1 MIFLHKKTFSSAEDN
16 KSANLMALVQELN
29 SGGHA
34 GEARPYNGHL
44 ELRPPVVLRLGW
56 E

>member
-29 SGGHA
+29 GGGHA
-34 GEARPYNGHL
+34 GKACPYDGHL
-44 ELRPPVVLRLGW
+44 ELRASVVLWLRW